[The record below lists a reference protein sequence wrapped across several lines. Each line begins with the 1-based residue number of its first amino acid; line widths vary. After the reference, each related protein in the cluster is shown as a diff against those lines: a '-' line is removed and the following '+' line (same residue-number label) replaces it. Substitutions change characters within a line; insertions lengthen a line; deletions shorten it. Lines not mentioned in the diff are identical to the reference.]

1 MWRRGRSGP
10 LSLTLRG
17 RWGCRCGAE
26 RGARPA
32 GKWPRGGCPSPPPVK
47 LRCRAGGVPTPPLLT
62 AVRTRPTTLR
72 ISRLLG
78 RLRRGQ
84 GGRGEKEAEAA
95 TAAAAAGGVATGL
108 PCAGILNMEWGGEYS
123 LDSSNLDCLLNVLP
137 GELEFQ
143 QILNDL
149 DEKIKKNSS
158 SMEQC
163 LKDLQSEVNEICTD
177 EMLQSTDDCLQ
188 WLNNCSFVSLRPS
201 STQHGE
207 LMAFLRTLQ
216 RLLKNEQNQE
226 EMILH
231 FLLDLSSQCGVS
243 FPSSPSGMSFEF
255 TSSLHAIEDDSTM
268 DVKSL
273 WDDVRLHLRRFLV
286 NRLQSQEETNP
297 SASQQQIQLK
307 TQCIQQLLFLY
318 PGSEVLSKYQN
329 MQNKMVRDL
338 LQNCVLSSCGE
349 TNFDKVVHGYQSS
362 IPTLCTI
369 IKEDFYILSGTI
381 DPSSSLKFINETY
394 LDTIT
399 EEITV
404 LLERLCELQ
413 FKENALHVVKA
424 NKISKKHRRTVHAV
438 ASQEYH
444 KKGRNFCLTLYQLK
458 CLSQLIKLFLFMEEK
473 IEELSAEI
481 LLMPLFSEKNKNV
494 QGVLKKA
501 SGELLIGETRANEAS
516 VLPEPLLQVKEFC
529 SDIMG
534 ELDTLL
540 PLALACRDDSLQ
552 EIRANFVEACSKVA
566 TAVLARLEEK
576 SEDVPSKA
584 PLQNLY
590 AALSTAIYVYQ
601 HFTMYSNLMRES
613 SKKPLFL
620 VPVQQYQEFIN
631 VLQFQ
636 VTNYCVRVCATSIL
650 QDAES
655 HHWDDY
661 KAFYEGERCSFS
673 VQMWHYFC
681 CALHHDLWTILPPK
695 LAQEILTDVLEQ
707 SLAVLSSRYSQA
719 CPSYKRTPQIRIDIA
734 AILMSTENMLWSVCS
749 SVQEFLNPH
758 EDRDLKIYKIH
769 SHCNNMLSVLA
780 ILTSPLKDLYEMLL
794 NNSGEHPPRGFF
806 DSFYNPLHWLFC
818 IPSSS
823 ASLLKS
829 PSAREMAAQ
838 GQLKLLLSQP
848 YCNLNLLLETL
859 LYHDCLLVRILLKS
873 SRSEVLAG
881 DEQSSLSDEINN
893 KEPTLIETIFAIL
906 SDCILSPKSLGIAFE
921 AYMEKEQLW
930 DCLYNMTVSS
940 CGESEPEVIRCLKL
954 TLINSVKGI
963 VKQIVSLMH
972 SWEATENY
980 GTYQH
985 KQIVPESLLKTV
997 PKEWNYTPR
1006 EMKRKESGKCFTRL
1020 AAQAVS
1026 IVISKLPTVIACL
1039 PPPIKYFFF
1048 LAERKMSRNFAELK
1062 KAGLLVWNLIV
1073 IICRIFEDG
1082 NTAELLTGATLD
1094 RWSKE
1099 KLSLVRVCL
1108 ESIMGK
1114 QKSGPKQVTQK
1125 VIQSIEQQRPN
1136 WIESQLLKARKL
1148 STDCGSDAIE
1158 GAVLEQ
1164 EGIAFGFTE
1173 QKINM
1178 MVLDICHKPGGS
1190 EYLRQIYHIIRL
1202 NEEYLNEQLSCE
1214 NSPEENITSNQSLLL
1229 TLKGR
1234 EEQAVFNPFQVHS
1247 QSCAKVFNQSTITE
1261 WNWDWS
1267 DLLPSCLGLNQ
1278 MTFRVLLTHRWEM
1291 KEGAD
1296 LEDEE
1301 KVMVE
1306 HLKNVYLTQSTPTS
1320 EDKEE

>member
-1 MWRRGRSGP
+1 
-10 LSLTLRG
+10 
-17 RWGCRCGAE
+17 
-26 RGARPA
+26 
-32 GKWPRGGCPSPPPVK
+32 
-47 LRCRAGGVPTPPLLT
+47 
-62 AVRTRPTTLR
+62 
-72 ISRLLG
+72 
-78 RLRRGQ
+78 
-84 GGRGEKEAEAA
+84 
-95 TAAAAAGGVATGL
+95 
-108 PCAGILNMEWGGEYS
+108 MEWGGEYS
-123 LDSSNLDCLLNVLP
+123 LDSSNLDCLLNILP

-143 QILNDL
+143 QVLSDL

-158 SMEQC
+158 SIEQC
-163 LKDLQSEVNEICTD
+163 IKDLQSEVNEICTD
-177 EMLQSTDDCLQ
+177 EILQSTTDCLQ
-188 WLNNCSFVSLRPS
+188 WLNNCSFSSLKPS
-201 STQHGE
+201 STHHGE
-207 LMAFLRTLQ
+207 LMEFLRTLQ
-216 RLLKNEQNQE
+216 SLLKNEQNQE
-226 EMILH
+226 ETILH

-243 FPSSPSGMSFEF
+243 FPCTPSGTSFEL
-255 TSSLHAIEDDSTM
+255 TSSLHAIQDDSTM

-286 NRLQSQEETNP
+286 NKLQGQEGTNTN
-297 SASQQQIQLK
+297 ALQQQMEFK

-318 PGSEVLSKYQN
+318 PESEVLMKYQN
-329 MQNKMVRDL
+329 MQNKVVSDL

-349 TNFDKVVHGYQSS
+349 TSFDKVVHGYQSAV
-362 IPTLCTI
+362 PTLCTM
-369 IKEDFYILSGTI
+369 IKEDLYILSGTI

-399 EEITV
+399 EEMTV

-424 NKISKKHRRTVHAV
+424 NKISKKHRGTVHAV

-444 KKGRNFCLTLYQLK
+444 KKGRNFCLTLHQLK

-481 LLMPLFSEKNKNV
+481 LLLPSFLEKNKNV

-501 SGELLIGETRANEAS
+501 SGELLIGETRANETS
-516 VLPEPLLQVKEFC
+516 VLPEQLLQPILLNFGWRNAFKDLSSSVAHCITIAIKDFSTKILQHEQKEEFSAAGYAMSLVNNQQMRESCGAVQQEEQPKRIAKFC
-529 SDIMG
+529 SDIME

-540 PLALACRDDSLQ
+540 PLALACRDDSLE
-552 EIRANFVEACSKVA
+552 EIRANFVDACSEVA
-566 TAVLARLEEK
+566 AAVLARLEEK
-576 SEDVPSKA
+576 SKDVPSKA
-584 PLQNLY
+584 PLQDLY
-590 AALSTAIYVYQ
+590 AGLSTAIYVFQ
-601 HFTMYSNLMRES
+601 HLTMYSNLMKET

-631 VLQFQ
+631 ILQFQ

-673 VQMWHYFC
+673 IQMWHYFC

-695 LAQEILTDVLEQ
+695 KAQEILTDVLEQ
-707 SLAVLSSRYSQA
+707 SLAMLSSRYCQA

-734 AILMSTENMLWSVCS
+734 AILMATEDMLWSVCS

-769 SHCNNMLSVLA
+769 SHCNSLLSVLA
-780 ILTSPLKDLYEMLL
+780 ILTSPLKNLYETFLD
-794 NNSGEHPPRGFF
+794 NSDEHLPQDF
-806 DSFYNPLHWLFC
+806 SEVFYHPLHWLFC
-818 IPSSS
+818 IPSSCS
-823 ASLLKS
+823 SLLKT
-829 PSAREMAAQ
+829 PSAREIATQ

-848 YCNLNLLLETL
+848 YCNFNLLLETL
-859 LYHDCLLVRILLKS
+859 LHHNCLLVKILLRS
-873 SRSEVLAG
+873 SGNEVLNC
-881 DEQSSLSDEINN
+881 DEQRSLLEQMNN
-893 KEPTLIETIFAIL
+893 KQPTLMETIFTVL
-906 SDCILSPKSLGIAFE
+906 SYCTLSPKSLGIAFE
-921 AYMEKEQLW
+921 TYMEKKQLW
-930 DCLYNMTVSS
+930 NCLYNMTVSS

-985 KQIVPESLLKTV
+985 KQVVPESLLKTV

-1048 LAERKMSRNFAELK
+1048 LAERKMSRNFAELR

-1114 QKSGPKQVTQK
+1114 QKSGPKQVTQN

-1148 STDCGSDAIE
+1148 STDCASITVE
-1158 GAVLEQ
+1158 GATLE
-1164 EGIAFGFTE
+1164 EGGIALGFTE

-1202 NEEYLNEQLSCE
+1202 NEEYLKDQLSCE
-1214 NSPEENITSNQSLLL
+1214 NSSEDGATSSQCLPL

-1234 EEQAVFNPFQVHS
+1234 EEQPVFNPFQVYR
-1247 QSCAKVFNQSTITE
+1247 QSCEKVFNQSTITE

-1267 DLLPSCLGLNQ
+1267 NLLPGYLGLNQ
-1278 MTFRVLLTHRWEM
+1278 MTFRVLLGHRWEM

-1296 LEDEE
+1296 IEDEE

-1306 HLKNVYLTQSTPTS
+1306 HLKNIYLTQSTPTS
-1320 EDKEE
+1320 EDKKEELT

>member
-1 MWRRGRSGP
+1 
-10 LSLTLRG
+10 
-17 RWGCRCGAE
+17 
-26 RGARPA
+26 
-32 GKWPRGGCPSPPPVK
+32 
-47 LRCRAGGVPTPPLLT
+47 
-62 AVRTRPTTLR
+62 
-72 ISRLLG
+72 
-78 RLRRGQ
+78 
-84 GGRGEKEAEAA
+84 
-95 TAAAAAGGVATGL
+95 
-108 PCAGILNMEWGGEYS
+108 MEWGGEYS

-143 QILNDL
+143 QILSDL

-158 SMEQC
+158 SIEQC

-177 EMLQSTDDCLQ
+177 EILHSTTDCLQ
-188 WLNNCSFVSLRPS
+188 WLNNCNFSSLRPS
-201 STQHGE
+201 STNHGE
-207 LMAFLRTLQ
+207 LMEFLRTLQ
-216 RLLKNEQNQE
+216 SLLKNEQNQE

-243 FPSSPSGMSFEF
+243 FPCTPSGMSFELA
-255 TSSLHAIEDDSTM
+255 SSLHAVEDDSTM

-286 NRLQSQEETNP
+286 NRLQSQEDTNTN
-297 SASQQQIQLK
+297 ALLQKMEFK

-318 PGSEVLSKYQN
+318 PESEVLTKYQN
-329 MQNKMVRDL
+329 MQNKFVSEL
-338 LQNCVLSSCGE
+338 LQNCILSSCGE

-362 IPTLCTI
+362 VPRLCAM
-369 IKEDFYILSGTI
+369 IKEDLCILSGTI

-399 EEITV
+399 EEMTV

-424 NKISKKHRRTVHAV
+424 NKISKKHRGAVHAM

-458 CLSQLIKLFLFMEEK
+458 CLSQLIKLFLLMEEK

-481 LLMPLFSEKNKNV
+481 LLVPSFTEKNKNV

-501 SGELLIGETRANEAS
+501 GGELLIGETRANETS
-516 VLPEPLLQVKEFC
+516 VLPEQLLQVEEPVFLNFGWRNAFKDLSSSVAHCITIAIEDFSTKILQHEQKEEFSAAGCAVSLVNNQQMRESCGAVQQEEQPKRIFKFC
-529 SDIMG
+529 SDIME

-576 SEDVPSKA
+576 SKEVPSKA
-584 PLQNLY
+584 PLQDLY
-590 AALSTAIYVYQ
+590 ATLSTAIHVSQ
-601 HFTMYSNLMRES
+601 HFTMYSNLMRET

-695 LAQEILTDVLEQ
+695 TAQEILTDVLEQ
-707 SLAVLSSRYSQA
+707 SLDMLSSRYCQA
-719 CPSYKRTPQIRIDIA
+719 CPTYKRTPQIRIDIA
-734 AILMSTENMLWSVCS
+734 AILMCAEEMIWSVCS
-749 SVQEFLNPH
+749 SAQEFLNPH
-758 EDRDLKIYKIH
+758 EDLKIYKIH
-769 SHCNNMLSVLA
+769 SHCNSLLSVLA
-780 ILTSPLKDLYEMLL
+780 ILTSPLKNLYQTFL
-794 NNSGEHPPRGFF
+794 NSSGESLPQDFSNVIYH
-806 DSFYNPLHWLFC
+806 PLHWLFC
-818 IPSSS
+818 IPSSCS
-823 ASLLKS
+823 SFLKT
-829 PSAREMAAQ
+829 PSAREMTTQ
-838 GQLKLLLSQP
+838 GQLRLLLSQP
-848 YCNLNLLLETL
+848 CCNLNLLLETL
-859 LYHDCLLVRILLKS
+859 LHHDCLLVKILLRG
-873 SRSEVLAG
+873 SRNEVFNR
-881 DEQSSLSDEINN
+881 DEQSSLSEDINS
-893 KEPTLIETIFAIL
+893 KEPTLTETIFTVL
-906 SDCILSPKSLGIAFE
+906 SYCTLSPKSLGIAFE
-921 AYMEKEQLW
+921 TYMEKEQLW
-930 DCLYNMTVSS
+930 NFLYTMTVSS
-940 CGESEPEVIRCLKL
+940 CGESDPEVIRCLKL

-963 VKQIVSLMH
+963 VKQIISLMH

-1108 ESIMGK
+1108 ESLMGK

-1125 VIQSIEQQRPN
+1125 VIQSLEQQRPN

-1148 STDCGSDAIE
+1148 SISCGSATVE
-1158 GAVLEQ
+1158 SATLQ
-1164 EGIAFGFTE
+1164 EGGIALGFTE

-1202 NEEYLNEQLSCE
+1202 NEEYLKEQLSCE
-1214 NSPEENITSNQSLLL
+1214 SSAEDGATSSQSLSL

-1234 EEQAVFNPFQVHS
+1234 EEQPVFNPFQVYR
-1247 QSCAKVFNQSTITE
+1247 QSWDKVFSQV
-1261 WNWDWS
+1261 
-1267 DLLPSCLGLNQ
+1267 G
-1278 MTFRVLLTHRWEM
+1278 
-1291 KEGAD
+1291 
-1296 LEDEE
+1296 DERR
-1301 KVMVE
+1301 
-1306 HLKNVYLTQSTPTS
+1306 SGS
-1320 EDKEE
+1320 

>member
-1 MWRRGRSGP
+1 M
-10 LSLTLRG
+10 
-17 RWGCRCGAE
+17 
-26 RGARPA
+26 
-32 GKWPRGGCPSPPPVK
+32 
-47 LRCRAGGVPTPPLLT
+47 
-62 AVRTRPTTLR
+62 
-72 ISRLLG
+72 
-78 RLRRGQ
+78 
-84 GGRGEKEAEAA
+84 
-95 TAAAAAGGVATGL
+95 
-108 PCAGILNMEWGGEYS
+108 
-123 LDSSNLDCLLNVLP
+123 
-137 GELEFQ
+137 
-143 QILNDL
+143 
-149 DEKIKKNSS
+149 
-158 SMEQC
+158 
-163 LKDLQSEVNEICTD
+163 QS
-177 EMLQSTDDCLQ
+177 
-188 WLNNCSFVSLRPS
+188 
-201 STQHGE
+201 
-207 LMAFLRTLQ
+207 
-216 RLLKNEQNQE
+216 
-226 EMILH
+226 
-231 FLLDLSSQCGVS
+231 
-243 FPSSPSGMSFEF
+243 
-255 TSSLHAIEDDSTM
+255 
-268 DVKSL
+268 
-273 WDDVRLHLRRFLV
+273 
-286 NRLQSQEETNP
+286 
-297 SASQQQIQLK
+297 
-307 TQCIQQLLFLY
+307 
-318 PGSEVLSKYQN
+318 
-329 MQNKMVRDL
+329 KMVRDL

-369 IKEDFYILSGTI
+369 IKEDFYILSGTM
-381 DPSSSLKFINETY
+381 DPSSSLKFISETY

-413 FKENALHVVKA
+413 FKENALHIVKA

-473 IEELSAEI
+473 VEELCAEI
-481 LLMPLFSEKNKNV
+481 LLMPLFTEKNV

-516 VLPEPLLQVKEFC
+516 VLPEQLLQVKEPISLNFGWRNAFKDLSSSVAHCITIAIQDFSTKILQHERQEQSSAAGYAMSLVNNQQIRESCRAVQQEEQPKRIAKFC

-601 HFTMYSNLMRES
+601 HFTTYSNLMRES

-620 VPVQQYQEFIN
+620 VPVQQYQKFID

-681 CALHHDLWTILPPK
+681 CSLHHDLWTILPPK
-695 LAQEILTDVLEQ
+695 LAKEILTDVLEQ
-707 SLAVLSSRYSQA
+707 SLDVLSSRYSQA

-780 ILTSPLKDLYEMLL
+780 ILTSPLKNLYETLV
-794 NNSGEHPPRGFF
+794 NNSGEHLPHVFSKGF
-806 DSFYNPLHWLFC
+806 YHPLHWLFC

-823 ASLLKS
+823 PSLPKS
-829 PSAREMAAQ
+829 PSVREMAAQ

-873 SRSEVLAG
+873 SRSEVFTG
-881 DEQSSLSDEINN
+881 EEQSSLLDEINN
-893 KEPTLIETIFAIL
+893 KEPTLIETIFTIL
-906 SDCILSPKSLGIAFE
+906 ADCILSPKSLGIAFE

-930 DCLYNMTVSS
+930 DSLYNMTVSS
-940 CGESEPEVIRCLKL
+940 CGKSEPEVIRCLKL
-954 TLINSVKGI
+954 ILINSVKGI

-997 PKEWNYTPR
+997 PREWNYTPR

-1048 LAERKMSRNFAELK
+1048 LAERKMSRNFSELK

-1114 QKSGPKQVTQK
+1114 QKTGPKQVTQK

-1158 GAVLEQ
+1158 GAALEQ

-1202 NEEYLNEQLSCE
+1202 NEQYLNDQLSCE
-1214 NSPEENITSNQSLLL
+1214 NSPEENVTSNQSLLL

-1267 DLLPSCLGLNQ
+1267 DLLSSCLGLDQ
-1278 MTFRVLLTHRWEM
+1278 MTFRVLLAHRGLSQPTYM
-1291 KEGAD
+1291 M
-1296 LEDEE
+1296 LEYIHT
-1301 KVMVE
+1301 V
-1306 HLKNVYLTQSTPTS
+1306 
-1320 EDKEE
+1320 